1 MQVSKKRVERR
12 SYQSATSPPPRG
24 IVTKSLWYPRPVSIV
39 EWIRAV
45 VEGGGTSLAGLAL
58 LPVGIGGGAAW
69 LHGRG
74 DRRASQW
81 VANLGIAVALGVV
94 LATACS
100 MMWARAHGVDLLAD
114 VGVGWFVVPVWMV
127 VAAVWIEA
135 RLHPGRQETLRR
147 PVRRAIAI
155 VIVLALLY
163 WLLSTMRVWMMVH
176 TGVMGLLL
184 FLAAIAGLL
193 YVLVRRAV

>member
-1 MQVSKKRVERR
+1 MDAGLTEP
-12 SYQSATSPPPRG
+12 TPPPRRRG
-24 IVTKSLWYPRPVSIV
+24 ILPGTPRYPRPVSIV

-45 VEGGGTSLAGLAL
+45 VEGGGTSLGSLAL

-69 LHGRG
+69 LHARG
-74 DRRASQW
+74 DRRGSQW

-94 LATACS
+94 LVTACS
-100 MMWARAHGVDLLAD
+100 MVWARAHGIDLLAD
-114 VGVGWFVVPVWMV
+114 VGVAWFLVPAWMV

-135 RLHPGRQETLRR
+135 RLHPGRQEALRR
-147 PVRRAIAI
+147 PVRRAMGI
-155 VIVLALLY
+155 VVVLALLY

-176 TGVMGLLL
+176 TGVLGLLL
-184 FLAAIAGLL
+184 FLAAVAGLL